1 MDAGILPVKGL
12 KRAKQRLAGV
22 LSDEDRLA
30 VATALFEDALDLCS
44 SFEELSWWVVSDDTQ
59 VLGAAAQR
67 GFETLGDPGEGLN
80 VALRL
85 GLEAVMARGAT
96 SVTVIPSDIPL
107 AWKGDLQD
115 LVDTGATSD
124 VVLVPARDG
133 GTNALYLSP
142 PDLLEPRFGKRSF
155 LAHLAEAERLGK
167 RCSILSLPRMELDID
182 TVEDI
187 DAYLAR
193 PKGAETRSSAVL
205 ARVRPEAGP

>member
-1 MDAGILPVKGL
+1 MDAGILPVKAL
-12 KRAKQRLAGV
+12 QRAKRRLADS

-30 VATALFEDALDLCS
+30 VATALFEDALDLCA
-44 SFEELSWWVVSDDTQ
+44 SFDELRWWVVSDDPE

-67 GFETLGDPGEGLN
+67 GFETLEDPGAGLN

-85 GLEAVMARGAT
+85 ALDEVIAAGAT
-96 SVTVIPSDIPL
+96 SATVIPADIPL

-124 VVLVPARDG
+124 AVLVPSRDG

-142 PDLLEPRFGKRSF
+142 PDLLEPRFGQGSF
-155 LAHLAEAERLGK
+155 MAHLAEAERLGK
-167 RCSILSLPRMELDID
+167 RCSILSLARMELDID
-182 TVEDI
+182 TVQDI

-193 PKGAETRSSAVL
+193 PKAAETRSSGVL
-205 ARVRPEAGP
+205 ARVRSDGRG

>member
-67 GFETLGDPGEGLN
+67 GFETLQDPGDGLN

-85 GLEAVMARGAT
+85 GLDAVLVGGAT
-96 SVTVIPSDIPL
+96 SVTVIPSDLPL

-124 VVLVPARDG
+124 VVLVPSRDG

-142 PDLLEPRFGKRSF
+142 PDLLEPRFGEGSF
-155 LAHLAEAERLGK
+155 MAHLAEAERLHK

-187 DAYLAR
+187 DAYLSR
-193 PKGAETRSSAVL
+193 PKAAETRSSAVL
-205 ARVRPEAGP
+205 ARVRPEPGP

>member
-1 MDAGILPVKGL
+1 MDVGILPVKGL
-12 KRAKQRLAGV
+12 QRAKQRLASR

-44 SFEELSWWVVSDDTQ
+44 SFDEVSWWVVSDDTQ

-67 GFETLGDPGEGLN
+67 GFETVEDPGQGLN
-80 VALRL
+80 VALQQAL
-85 GLEAVMARGAT
+85 DAVISAGAT
-96 SVTVIPSDIPL
+96 SATVIPSDIPL

-124 VVLVPARDG
+124 AVLVPARDG
-133 GTNALYLSP
+133 GTNALFLSP
-142 PDLLEPRFGKRSF
+142 PDLLEPRFGDGSF
-155 LAHLAEAERLGK
+155 MAHLAEAERLGK

-193 PKGAETRSSAVL
+193 PKPAETRSSEVL
-205 ARVRPEAGP
+205 ARVRPDPES